1 MIEGTWHHDARAGL
15 VVLEL
20 KQSQAGEAY
29 RVGLDIGVSGGEGPS
44 RIERVE
50 MTQKS
55 QRFEIAVEGSVTD
68 VELDPNTWLLAG
80 LSLEAR

>member
-1 MIEGTWHHDARAGL
+1 
-15 VVLEL
+15 
-20 KQSQAGEAY
+20 
-29 RVGLDIGVSGGEGPS
+29 
-44 RIERVE
+44 

-55 QRFEIAVEGSVTD
+55 QRFEIAVESSVTD